1 MFKKILVANRGEI
14 AVRIVRSCR
23 DMGIW
28 AIALYDES
36 DRGSLH
42 VRLADECLKLETPKG
57 YLDGEQIV
65 ELALAA
71 GAEAI
76 HPGYGFLAEDPEFVR
91 ACEETGLVFIGPPS
105 TVVSALRDKISTL
118 ERVSAAGFATPPHS
132 NFSFT
137 AAEEDLYTAAAD
149 ELGYPLIVKS
159 CTGGRGRGTRLIR
172 SPEQL
177 QRAVQEAAVESQ
189 MIYGS
194 DKLFLEKAVL
204 PSRYVE
210 VQIMAD
216 QHGNL
221 IHLGE
226 RCASIQRNHQK
237 LIAETPAPNLTAEQ
251 RVELQ
256 QTALA
261 IARLVDFRNVGTVE
275 FLMDNEGKFHFAEI
289 KARIQVEHPVTEMVT
304 RVDLVAEQ
312 IRIAA
317 GLPLAYRQEDV
328 VPQGW
333 AMQCRINAE
342 DPWDNFLPSPGKLRR
357 FRLPGG
363 PNVRTDTYGYSGC
376 DVPVRYDPILA
387 KVVVWGANRD
397 ECVRRMR
404 RALQDFAISGVKTNL
419 PYHQNILED
428 PDFVRGEYDT
438 EFTRRPLLTQRGL
451 QSDLRDLAVAGAI
464 AYLTRY
470 GSVQPVVPRRL
481 QQAWH
486 LNNRKLD

>member
-1 MFKKILVANRGEI
+1 MFKKVLVANRGEI

-28 AIALYDES
+28 AVSLYDET

-42 VRLADECLKLETPKG
+42 VRLADECVKLESPKG
-57 YLDGEQIV
+57 YLDGEQVI
-65 ELALAA
+65 ELALAV

-91 ACEETGLVFIGPPS
+91 ACEEAGLVFIGPPS
-105 TVVSALRDKISTL
+105 DVVAALRGKIPTL
-118 ERVSAAGFATPPHS
+118 ERVSAAGFATSPHS
-132 NFSFT
+132 SISFT
-137 AAEEDLYTAAAD
+137 AEDEGLYTAAAD
-149 ELGYPLIVKS
+149 QLGYPLIVKS
-159 CTGGRGRGTRLIR
+159 CSGGRGRGTRLVR

-177 QRAVQEAAVESQ
+177 HKAVQEAAVEAQ
-189 MIYGS
+189 IIYGS
-194 DKLFLEKAVL
+194 QDLFLERAVL

-210 VQIMAD
+210 VQIVGD
-216 QHGNL
+216 HYGNL

-251 RVELQ
+251 RAELQ

-261 IARLVDFRNVGTVE
+261 IARLFNYRNVGTVE
-275 FLMDNEGKFHFAEI
+275 FLMDEEGKFYFAEI
-289 KARIQVEHPVTEMVT
+289 KARIQVEHPVTEMVS

-317 GLPLAYRQEDV
+317 GEPLSYKQEDV
-328 VPQGW
+328 VLQGW

-387 KVVVWGANRD
+387 KVVVWGANRE

-419 PYHQNILED
+419 PYHQNILDD
-428 PDFVRGEYDT
+428 PDFVRGNYDT
-438 EFTRRPLLTQRGL
+438 EFTRRPLLAQRGL

-464 AYLTRY
+464 AYVTRY
-470 GSVQPVVPRRL
+470 GSVHPVVPRRF

-486 LNNRKLD
+486 LNNRRLD